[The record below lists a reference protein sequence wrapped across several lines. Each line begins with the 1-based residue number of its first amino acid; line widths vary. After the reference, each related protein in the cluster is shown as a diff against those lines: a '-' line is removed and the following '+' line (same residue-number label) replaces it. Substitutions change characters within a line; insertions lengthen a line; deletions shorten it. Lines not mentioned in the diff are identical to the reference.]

1 MSKQQHVSRLTL
13 LSNVLFGGLLLR
25 VTRAQ

>member
-1 MSKQQHVSRLTL
+1 MFTQPHSSYSLY

-25 VTRAQ
+25 SAHTY